1 MSFISYRIRQYN
13 CGSKKSKFLT
23 RSLVKKQL
31 VSFCFLSLIV
41 GCAAQN
47 TTIAKDEE
55 VESNIILSEHISEDL
70 ETTEMIQLS
79 VPPVDDG
86 TPLTKAEAEALGLP
100 VILSETTSSSKLDL
114 EAELAPE
121 DKMAVELHFK
131 YFTHRGRA
139 SFERYLK
146 RLEQYFPYIKSVF
159 ERRGIPVEIGYLA
172 LVESGFNPNAVSHVG
187 ATGLWQF
194 MPYTGKDLGL
204 RISWWIDE
212 RKDPYK
218 ATEAAAEYLLWL
230 YARYENWY
238 LAIAAYNAGPGKI
251 SRALDKTSSEG
262 FFDILR
268 KNHTLSYKSQL
279 RLETRQYVPKFI
291 AVVKIMRNLKALG
304 FEEPNFANKVELA
317 SVQIP
322 PNTDLSKLASRV
334 GLSWREFIE
343 YNPAYKRQVSP
354 NNIYTV
360 AYIPTQKQTIA
371 MNHIASALPVTNNY
385 IPRGGSSSSGGW
397 FTYKV
402 KQGDTLSQIASRY
415 NLPLSVVRRANN
427 SKDTLHIGQ
436 QLVLPRSAQN
446 TRHVAQNT
454 NVKSGTVHKVVKGDN
469 LYDLAKKYSTSVN
482 AIASANNISE
492 KSLLRPGQ
500 TLHIPK
506 RSTQIAKRGVTTYTV
521 KNGDTIWGIARKFN
535 VSVAKIV
542 EWNKLNTK
550 VAIKAGDTLQVYI
563 N

>member
-1 MSFISYRIRQYN
+1 MI
-13 CGSKKSKFLT
+13 
-23 RSLVKKQL
+23 
-31 VSFCFLSLIV
+31 
-41 GCAAQN
+41 GCATQSA
-47 TTIAKDEE
+47 TVVKDEDTE
-55 VESNIILSEHISEDL
+55 NNIILSENISEDI
-70 ETTEMIQLS
+70 ETTEMIQLA

-100 VILSETTSSSKLDL
+100 VILSETSSSTKLDL

-146 RLEQYFPYIKSVF
+146 RLEQYYPYIQSVF

-194 MPYTGKDLGL
+194 MPNTGKELGL

-212 RKDPYK
+212 RRDPYK

-268 KNHTLSYKSQL
+268 KNHTLHYKAQL
-279 RLETRQYVPKFI
+279 RQETRQYVPKFI
-291 AVVKIMRNLKALG
+291 AVVKIMRNLTALG

-322 PNTDLSKLASRV
+322 PNTDLLKLASRV
-334 GLSWREFIE
+334 GLSWKDFIE

-360 AYIPTQKQTIA
+360 AYVPTGKQVIA
-371 MNHIASALPVTNNY
+371 MDHIANAVPVANNY
-385 IPRGGSSSSGGW
+385 VPRAGNSGSTGW

-402 KQGDTLSQIASRY
+402 KQGDTLSQIANRY

-427 SKDTLHIGQ
+427 SKDTLQIGQ
-436 QLVLPRSAQN
+436 QLVLPRSAKSAQYVAKN
-446 TRHVAQNT
+446 TS
-454 NVKSGTVHKVVKGDN
+454 VKSGITHKVVKGDN
-469 LYDLAKKYSTSVN
+469 LYDLAKKYSTSIS

-492 KSLLRPGQ
+492 KAVLRLGQ
-500 TLHIPK
+500 SLHIPK
-506 RSTQIAKRGVTTYTV
+506 HSTQIAKRGVMTYTV

-535 VSVAKIV
+535 VTEEKIR
-542 EWNKLNTK
+542 EWNNLNTK
-550 VAIKAGDTLQVYI
+550 VAIKAGDTLQVYT

>member
-1 MSFISYRIRQYN
+1 M
-13 CGSKKSKFLT
+13 
-23 RSLVKKQL
+23 KKQFIL
-31 VSFCFLSLIV
+31 FCFLSLIV
-41 GCAAQN
+41 SCAAQN
-47 TTIAKDEE
+47 TTIPKEE
-55 VESNIILSEHISEDL
+55 DIENSVTMSENNSEDF
-70 ETTEMIQLS
+70 ESTEIIQLA

-100 VILSETTSSSKLDL
+100 VILSETTGSPKLDL

-146 RLEQYFPYIKSVF
+146 RLEQYFPYIKTTF

-268 KNHTLSYKSQL
+268 KNHTLNYKSQL

-291 AVVKIMRNLKALG
+291 AVVKIMRNLNALG
-304 FEEPNFANKVELA
+304 FEEPDFTNRVNLTSIQV
-317 SVQIP
+317 P
-322 PNTDLSKLASRV
+322 PNTDLSKFASKI
-334 GLSWREFIE
+334 GLSWRDFRE

-360 AYIPTQKQTIA
+360 AYVPEEKHLLAMDYIANAIPVA
-371 MNHIASALPVTNNY
+371 NNY
-385 IPRGGSSSSGGW
+385 VPRAGSSRNAGW

-402 KQGDTLSQIASRY
+402 KQGDTISQIASKY
-415 NLPLSVVRRANN
+415 HLPISVVRRANN
-427 SKDTLHIGQ
+427 SKDILQIGQ
-436 QLVLPRSAQN
+436 QLVLPRSAQG
-446 TRHVAQNT
+446 THTVARN
-454 NVKSGTVHKVVKGDN
+454 NRVKSGITHKVVKGDN
-469 LYDLAKKYSTSVN
+469 LYDLARRYSTSVS

-492 KSLLRPGQ
+492 KSFLRPGQ
-500 TLHIPK
+500 SLHIPK
-506 RSTQIAKRGVTTYTV
+506 NSTQIAKRGVTTYTV
-521 KNGDTIWGIARKFN
+521 KHGDTIWGIARKFN
-535 VSVAKIV
+535 VSVAKIM
-542 EWNKLNTK
+542 EWNKLNTR
-550 VAIKAGDTLQVYI
+550 VAIKAGDTLQVYVQ
-563 N
+563 

>member
-1 MSFISYRIRQYN
+1 M
-13 CGSKKSKFLT
+13 
-23 RSLVKKQL
+23 KKQL

-218 ATEAAAEYLLWL
+218 ATEAAAE
-230 YARYENWY
+230 
-238 LAIAAYNAGPGKI
+238 
-251 SRALDKTSSEG
+251 
-262 FFDILR
+262 
-268 KNHTLSYKSQL
+268 
-279 RLETRQYVPKFI
+279 
-291 AVVKIMRNLKALG
+291 
-304 FEEPNFANKVELA
+304 
-317 SVQIP
+317 
-322 PNTDLSKLASRV
+322 
-334 GLSWREFIE
+334 
-343 YNPAYKRQVSP
+343 
-354 NNIYTV
+354 
-360 AYIPTQKQTIA
+360 
-371 MNHIASALPVTNNY
+371 
-385 IPRGGSSSSGGW
+385 
-397 FTYKV
+397 
-402 KQGDTLSQIASRY
+402 
-415 NLPLSVVRRANN
+415 
-427 SKDTLHIGQ
+427 
-436 QLVLPRSAQN
+436 
-446 TRHVAQNT
+446 
-454 NVKSGTVHKVVKGDN
+454 
-469 LYDLAKKYSTSVN
+469 
-482 AIASANNISE
+482 
-492 KSLLRPGQ
+492 
-500 TLHIPK
+500 
-506 RSTQIAKRGVTTYTV
+506 
-521 KNGDTIWGIARKFN
+521 
-535 VSVAKIV
+535 
-542 EWNKLNTK
+542 
-550 VAIKAGDTLQVYI
+550 
-563 N
+563 

>member
-1 MSFISYRIRQYN
+1 M
-13 CGSKKSKFLT
+13 
-23 RSLVKKQL
+23 KKQL
-31 VSFCFLSLIV
+31 VSLCFLSLIF

-47 TTIAKDEE
+47 TVATKDDDIY
-55 VESNIILSEHISEDL
+55 SNAVISENVAEDF
-70 ETTEMIQLS
+70 ENTEVIQLA

-86 TPLTKAEAEALGLP
+86 TPLTQAEAEALGIP
-100 VILSETTSSSKLDL
+100 VVLSETTSSPKLDL

-146 RLEQYFPYIKSVF
+146 RLEQYYPYVKSVF

-268 KNHTLSYKSQL
+268 KNHTLNYKAQL

-304 FEEPNFANKVELA
+304 FEEPDFSNAVDLKA
-317 SVQIP
+317 VQIP
-322 PNTDLSKLASRV
+322 PNTDLSKLASRT
-334 GLSWREFIE
+334 GLSWKEFIQ

-360 AYIPTQKQTIA
+360 AYIPQEKHSIA
-371 MNHIASALPVTNNY
+371 MEHLLNAIPVANNY
-385 IPRGGSSSSGGW
+385 IPRSGSSSNSGW

-402 KQGDTLSQIASRY
+402 KQGDTISHIASKY
-415 NLPLSVVRRANN
+415 NLPMSVVRRANN
-427 SKDTLHIGQ
+427 SKNTLHIGQ
-436 QLVLPRSAQN
+436 QLVLPRSAKRTNYVAKN
-446 TRHVAQNT
+446 TTMRGRTIHT
-454 NVKSGTVHKVVKGDN
+454 VVKGDN
-469 LYDLAKKYSTSVN
+469 LYDLAKKYSTSVS
-482 AIASANNISE
+482 AIASVNNISE
-492 KSLLRPGQ
+492 KALLRPGQ
-500 TLHIPK
+500 ALHIPK
-506 RSTQIAKRGVTTYTV
+506 KSTQIAKRSVTLYTV

-535 VSVAKIV
+535 VSVAKIM
-542 EWNKLNTK
+542 EWNKLNTR
-550 VAIKAGDTLQVYI
+550 VAIKAGDTLQVYLQ
-563 N
+563 